1 MDEDIRDSLR
11 SKLMQSIL
19 IFKI

>member
-1 MDEDIRDSLR
+1 MRDSLR